1 MKFLLSLVNNEG
13 ERVEWGEREGKKDAS
28 VLFFPAP
35 PPPLS
40 PEGLGKISNTF
51 LEVAAKDKTR

>member
-13 ERVEWGEREGKKDAS
+13 ERVEQGEREGRKDAS
-28 VLFFPAP
+28 VLFVPVP

-40 PEGLGKISNTF
+40 TEGLGKISNTF
-51 LEVAAKDKTR
+51 LEVATKDKMK